1 MITPPDTLDGLVQSY
16 LHAVDQALGNMSADR
31 RRELLSDL
39 SDHIAAER
47 AALDP
52 PTEAGLRAILD
63 RLGDPA
69 TVATEARLLD
79 DSPPA
84 PMHPMSTGPM
94 STGRSRLG
102 PLAWIAIVLGSMVLI
117 VLGVIV
123 VGAIG
128 FSTVGGPSGP
138 AATSSPPPPQPTHQ

>member
-1 MITPPDTLDGLVQSY
+1 MITPPDTLDGLVRGY

-47 AALDP
+47 AALEP

-79 DSPPA
+79 DSPP
-84 PMHPMSTGPM
+84 PPIGPLPTGPLPV
-94 STGRSRLG
+94 GRGRLG
-102 PLAWIAIVLGSMVLI
+102 PLAWIAIVLGSVVL
-117 VLGVIV
+117 
-123 VGAIG
+123 
-128 FSTVGGPSGP
+128 
-138 AATSSPPPPQPTHQ
+138 

>member
-1 MITPPDTLDGLVQSY
+1 MITPPDTLDGLVHSY
-16 LHAVDQALGNMSADR
+16 LHAVDQALGNMSAER
-31 RRELLSDL
+31 RRELLGDL

-47 AALDP
+47 ADLQP

-69 TVATEARLLD
+69 TVAAEARLLD
-79 DSPPA
+79 DPPPA
-84 PMHPMSTGPM
+84 PIGPLPTGPLPA
-94 STGRSRLG
+94 GRGRLG

-128 FSTVGGPSGP
+128 WSTVGGSSGP
-138 AATSSPPPPQPTHQ
+138 APVPATQSPQPSHR